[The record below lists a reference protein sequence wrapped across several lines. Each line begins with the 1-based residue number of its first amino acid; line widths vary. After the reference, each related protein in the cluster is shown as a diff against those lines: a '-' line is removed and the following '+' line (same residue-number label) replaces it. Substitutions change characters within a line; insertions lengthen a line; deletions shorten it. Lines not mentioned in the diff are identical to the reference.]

1 MSLTLYF
8 HPFSSYCQ
16 KALIA
21 LYENET
27 PFAPRHINLG
37 DPADAAALKALWGA
51 RKFPVLRD
59 EARAETI
66 PESSIIIEYLAQH
79 YPGPSKLIPAD
90 GDAARRVRL
99 MDRFFDFYVSDQV
112 TKVVTDTFRPAGKND
127 ALGVEQ
133 ARATLR
139 NSYGILEQEL
149 AGKRWA
155 TGSSFTLADCAA
167 APALFYAN
175 LILPVHGHRN
185 TAAYLDRL
193 LTRPSFARALKEARP
208 TLMAGFPYGPEYIA
222 SYERSLTL

>member
-16 KALIA
+16 KVLIA

-27 PFAPRHINLG
+27 PFASRHIDLG
-37 DPADAAALKALWGA
+37 NPADAAALKALWGV

-59 EARAETI
+59 EARGETV
-66 PESSIIIEYLAQH
+66 PESSVIVEYLAQH
-79 YPGPSKLIPAD
+79 YPGSTKLIPAD
-90 GDAARRVRL
+90 VDAARRVRL

-112 TKVVTDTFRPAGKND
+112 TKVVTDNFRPAGRND
-127 ALGVEQ
+127 SLGVEQ
-133 ARATLR
+133 ARGTLG
-139 NSYGILEQEL
+139 NAYDILEQEM
-149 AGKRWA
+149 AGKTWA

-175 LILPVHGHRN
+175 LIVPVRGYKN

-193 LTRPSFARALKEARP
+193 LTRPSFARALKEARA
-208 TLMAGFPYGPEYIA
+208 TLMAGFPYHSEYIA

>member
-27 PFAPRHINLG
+27 PFVPRHINLF
-37 DPADAAALKALWGA
+37 DPADSALLRGVWGM

-59 EARAETI
+59 DARAETI

-79 YPGPSKLIPAD
+79 YPGPSKLIPGD
-90 GDAARRVRL
+90 GDAARRTRL
-99 MDRFFDFYVSDQV
+99 MDRFFDFYVNDQLG
-112 TKVVTDTFRPAGKND
+112 KVVGDNFRPADKHD
-127 ALGVEQ
+127 PHGVEQ
-133 ARATLR
+133 ARATLL
-139 NSYGILEQEL
+139 SAYEVLEREL
-149 AGKRWA
+149 AGKTWA

-167 APALFYAN
+167 APSMFYAN
-175 LILPVHGHRN
+175 LILPVGSHAN
-185 TAAYLDRL
+185 IAAYFDRL
-193 LTRPSFARALKEARP
+193 LKRPSFARALKEGRQA
-208 TLMAGFPYGPEYIA
+208 LMPAFPYSREYLA

>member
-133 ARATLR
+133 ARARSQVTL
-139 NSYGILEQEL
+139 L
-149 AGKRWA
+149 A
-155 TGSSFTLADCAA
+155 S
-167 APALFYAN
+167 
-175 LILPVHGHRN
+175 
-185 TAAYLDRL
+185 TAAF
-193 LTRPSFARALKEARP
+193 S
-208 TLMAGFPYGPEYIA
+208 G
-222 SYERSLTL
+222 

>member
-27 PFAPRHINLG
+27 PFAPRCINLG

-167 APALFYAN
+167 APSLFYAN
-175 LILPVHGHRN
+175 LILPVQGNRN

-208 TLMAGFPYGPEYIA
+208 TLMAGFRYGPEYIA